1 MFESFKITIVYCLT
15 QDYPK
20 RVIKLINY
28 NNNIFLVGP
37 MGSGKT
43 TIGRILAEIIGCKFF
58 DLDSE
63 VEKKCGANI
72 AWIFDVEGEAG
83 FRKRESRILQEIVS
97 GTGIVLA
104 TGGGAI
110 LDKKNREIL
119 KKSGYIVYLNAPIG
133 RLLER
138 TSHDHNRPLLCV
150 KNPREAIE
158 KLVSDREPLY
168 QDVANLVV
176 TTEKKKPRLVAEE
189 IADEVRNIVV

>member
-1 MFESFKITIVYCLT
+1 
-15 QDYPK
+15 
-20 RVIKLINY
+20 
-28 NNNIFLVGP
+28 

-58 DLDSE
+58 DLDYE

-83 FRKRESRILQEIVS
+83 FRKRESRILQEIAS

-110 LDKKNREIL
+110 LAKKNREIL

-138 TSHDHNRPLLCV
+138 TSNDHNRPLLCV
-150 KNPREAIE
+150 ENPREAIE

-176 TTEKKKPRLVAEE
+176 TTEKKKPRLVADE
-189 IADEVRNIVV
+189 IANEVRNIVV